1 MRDIF
6 IALVFIGL
14 VTYPALAAMIPNLEM
29 DDETRRSL
37 APALASG
44 DEALHSGNGTASI
57 SSH

>member
-14 VTYPALAAMIPNLEM
+14 VLYPALAALIPNFEM

-37 APALASG
+37 APVMASG
-44 DEALHSGNGTASI
+44 EESLPSGNGTASI

>member
-14 VTYPALAAMIPNLEM
+14 VTYPALAALIPNFEM

-37 APALASG
+37 APVMGSSE
-44 DEALHSGNGTASI
+44 EALPSAGGAAPI

>member
-14 VTYPALAAMIPNLEM
+14 VFYPALAALIPSFEM

-37 APALASG
+37 APALAAG
-44 DEALHSGNGTASI
+44 DDALHSGKRTA
-57 SSH
+57 